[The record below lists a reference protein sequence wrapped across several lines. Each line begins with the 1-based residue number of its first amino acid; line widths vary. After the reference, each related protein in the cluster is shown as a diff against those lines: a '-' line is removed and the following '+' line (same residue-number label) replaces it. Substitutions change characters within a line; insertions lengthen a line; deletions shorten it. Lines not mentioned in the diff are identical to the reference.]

1 MADINNVE
9 RTYANKDHY
18 DFEGGEYN
26 DAEVVDAMKS
36 KDVVYKNIMSELNP
50 LWEELYKIETELN
63 LMWKFNHD
71 SELDRKHKDKL
82 NERATYLRR
91 EIAWWES
98 ELEEVS
104 K

>member
-1 MADINNVE
+1 MVDINNVE

-18 DFEGGEYN
+18 DFEGGEYD
-26 DAEVVDAMKS
+26 DAEVSDAMKS
-36 KDVVYKNIMSELNP
+36 KDAVYKNIMSELNP
-50 LWEELYKIETELN
+50 LWVELDKIETELK
-63 LMWKFNHD
+63 LMWEFD
-71 SELDRKHKDKL
+71 GADVWSEHETKTHNRT
-82 NERATYLRR
+82 TYLRR

>member
-1 MADINNVE
+1 
-9 RTYANKDHY
+9 
-18 DFEGGEYN
+18 
-26 DAEVVDAMKS
+26 MKS
-36 KDVVYKNIMSELNP
+36 KDAVYKNIMSELNP

-104 K
+104 

>member
-1 MADINNVE
+1 MI
-9 RTYANKDHY
+9 
-18 DFEGGEYN
+18 
-26 DAEVVDAMKS
+26 S
-36 KDVVYKNIMSELNP
+36 KDAVYKNIMFELNP

-82 NERATYLRR
+82 NGKATDLRR

-98 ELEEVS
+98 ELERVA
-104 K
+104 